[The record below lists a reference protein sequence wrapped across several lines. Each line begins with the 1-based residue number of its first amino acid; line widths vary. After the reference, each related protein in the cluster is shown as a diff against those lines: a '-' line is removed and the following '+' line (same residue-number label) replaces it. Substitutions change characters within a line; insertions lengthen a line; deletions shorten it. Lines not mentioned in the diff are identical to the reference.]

1 MSYNHKTLVGVDIV
15 EFEENMDLY
24 SVPEVK
30 KFCKELLT
38 KGTKKLLVN
47 LEKVT
52 YMDSSALG
60 MLINLRH
67 ECNEKNVTLKL
78 AALTEECKKLFD
90 LTKMQNNFEIFETV
104 NEAIRS
110 FG

>member
-1 MSYNHKTLVGVDIV
+1 MSYNHKTLLGIDIV

-38 KGTKKLLVN
+38 KGSKKLLVN
-47 LEKVT
+47 LEKVKF
-52 YMDSSALG
+52 MDSSALG

-67 ECNEKNVTLKL
+67 ECNERNVKLKL

-90 LTKMQNNFEIFETV
+90 LTKMQNNFEIHDTV
-104 NEAIRS
+104 NEAVRA